1 MQLREVILRS
11 LQLAQLVSLPPGG
24 RVCYGF
30 PRVRGEC
37 VSEEGAAPEPSNSSG
52 GNGRNQAGGF
62 PRGVHDFT
70 DHCSLCLKQNA
81 NDAKHVPATLAPYT
95 PSVWLCSPF
104 PMPACGVQM
113 VRAHRRQGSAPKPS
127 AYPLACALCLCT
139 ACHPPRAGH
148 LGVTPKTP
156 VPMVSPGARGQTT
169 VTNGW
174 WREGHRR

>member
-1 MQLREVILRS
+1 MSFKKWWLSSPFLSLSLQLREVILRS

-37 VSEEGAAPEPSNSSG
+37 VSEEGAVPEPSNSSG
-52 GNGRNQAGGF
+52 GTGRNQAGGF

-70 DHCSLCLKQNA
+70 NHCSFCLKQNA
-81 NDAKHVPATLAPYT
+81 NEAKHVP
-95 PSVWLCSPF
+95 
-104 PMPACGVQM
+104 
-113 VRAHRRQGSAPKPS
+113 KDPS
-127 AYPLACALCLCT
+127 A
-139 ACHPPRAGH
+139 
-148 LGVTPKTP
+148 
-156 VPMVSPGARGQTT
+156 MVSPGARGQTT